1 MVILVKEYTLVS
13 LGSAISPRST
23 DSGFIA
29 EDSNCL
35 AHNSDLWST
44 LCYTTILAVC
54 RRFSFVLVCLHLYLK
69 PSSFHTYQKAMG
81 RKLDAILGRKFKTSK
96 FKATVNLAVSR
107 LSVLKNKRQ
116 ACVAVARSDVIQLL
130 NLNHHETAL
139 QRVDQVIKEQ
149 NLLDVYVMVDGYCH
163 LLLQRLNLLEHEKE
177 CPDELKEAASSLIF
191 AAPRCGEFP
200 ELQEIRAILTARYG
214 KEFANGATDLRSNCG
229 VSTKMIQ
236 KLSPRQST
244 LEARMKILQEIATEN
259 GIVLRLE
266 DTSPPVINEVV
277 EVSSVSGGLSSSRI
291 ENNSEVL
298 TDEVLSFS
306 ESRKGK
312 KKFRD
317 VEDAAQ
323 AAFESAAY
331 AAAAAR
337 AAVELSRS
345 GSFGSDN
352 PDSPNSRPR
361 KVHGSE
367 KSKLNTRYEKNH
379 ESESDSESKHKV
391 TKVENEGETSKN
403 HTSARDTDGSD
414 SDGYKPSE
422 KGMVFDE
429 SDNEIENEHIGFSSS
444 GNYDKGF
451 NTEQLSVS
459 PKNAE
464 LGPGNA
470 AEPRFGEGGSTMP
483 QLDLTKKPI
492 SVRNK
497 RVYGR

>member
-1 MVILVKEYTLVS
+1 
-13 LGSAISPRST
+13 
-23 DSGFIA
+23 
-29 EDSNCL
+29 
-35 AHNSDLWST
+35 
-44 LCYTTILAVC
+44 
-54 RRFSFVLVCLHLYLK
+54 
-69 PSSFHTYQKAMG
+69 MG

-107 LSVLKNKRQ
+107 LSILKNKRQ
-116 ACVAVARSDVIQLL
+116 ACVAVVRSDIIELL
-130 NLNHHETAL
+130 KLNHHEHAL

-149 NLLDVYVMVDGYCH
+149 NMLDVFVMMDGYCH
-163 LLLQRLNLLEHEKE
+163 LLLQRVSLIEHEKE

-200 ELQEIRAILTARYG
+200 ELQEIRAILTSRYG
-214 KEFANGATDLRSNCG
+214 KEFAKGATDLRSNCG
-229 VSTKMIQ
+229 VSTRMIQ

-244 LEARMKILQEIATEN
+244 LETRMKTLQEIATEN
-259 GIVLRLE
+259 GIVLQLE
-266 DTSPPVINEVV
+266 DTSPVINEVA
-277 EVSSVSGGLSSSRI
+277 EVLSVRNGSSSRLQ
-291 ENNSEVL
+291 NNSEVL
-298 TDEVLSFS
+298 DDEVLGFS

-345 GSFGSDN
+345 GSFGSDD

-361 KVHGSE
+361 KVRDSE
-367 KSKLNTRYEKNH
+367 KSKLHVRYEKNH
-379 ESESDSESKHKV
+379 EWESESESESKHKETV
-391 TKVENEGETSKN
+391 VENEGETSKN
-403 HTSARDTDGSD
+403 HRLARDSDGSD
-414 SDGYKPSE
+414 SDGHKTSE

-429 SDNEIENEHIGFSSS
+429 SDDEIENEPAGFSSL
-444 GNYDKGF
+444 GNYNGGLKTEGAFTSDKQF
-451 NTEQLSVS
+451 PIR

-464 LGPGNA
+464 MGLGID
-470 AEPRFGEGGSTMP
+470 ERRFGEGSEIA

>member
-1 MVILVKEYTLVS
+1 
-13 LGSAISPRST
+13 
-23 DSGFIA
+23 
-29 EDSNCL
+29 
-35 AHNSDLWST
+35 
-44 LCYTTILAVC
+44 
-54 RRFSFVLVCLHLYLK
+54 
-69 PSSFHTYQKAMG
+69 MG
-81 RKLDAILGRKFKTSK
+81 RKLDAILGRKFKSSK
-96 FKATVNLAVSR
+96 LKATVNLAVSR

-116 ACVAVARSDVIQLL
+116 ASVAIARSDIIQLL
-130 NLNHHETAL
+130 NLNHHEHAL

-149 NLLDVYVMVDGYCH
+149 NMLDVFVMMDGYCH
-163 LLLQRLNLLEHEKE
+163 LLLQRMDLIEHEKE

-200 ELQEIRAILTARYG
+200 ELKEIRAILTARYG
-214 KEFANGATDLRSNCG
+214 KEFVNGATELRSNCG

-244 LEARMKILQEIATEN
+244 LEARMKVLQEIATEN
-259 GIVLRLE
+259 GIVLKLE
-266 DTSPPVINEVV
+266 DTAPVIVEVV
-277 EVSSVSGGLSSSRI
+277 EVSNVSRGSSGGL
-291 ENNSEVL
+291 ENNSAIL
-298 TDEVLSFS
+298 ADEVSSFS
-306 ESRKGK
+306 ESRKGR

-323 AAFESAAY
+323 AAYESAEY

-337 AAVELSRS
+337 AAVELARS
-345 GSFGSDN
+345 GSFDSDN

-361 KVHGSE
+361 KVRDSE
-367 KSKLNTRYEKNH
+367 ISKLHMRFEKDH
-379 ESESDSESKHKV
+379 ESESESEHKV
-391 TKVENEGETSKN
+391 SKVENEGETSKN
-403 HTSARDTDGSD
+403 QASATDADGSD

-429 SDNEIENEHIGFSSS
+429 SDNEVENEHM
-444 GNYDKGF
+444 
-451 NTEQLSVS
+451 EQNAYGSRKQFPIS

-470 AEPRFGEGGSTMP
+470 EPRFGDGSTMP

>member
-1 MVILVKEYTLVS
+1 M
-13 LGSAISPRST
+13 
-23 DSGFIA
+23 
-29 EDSNCL
+29 
-35 AHNSDLWST
+35 
-44 LCYTTILAVC
+44 
-54 RRFSFVLVCLHLYLK
+54 
-69 PSSFHTYQKAMG
+69 
-81 RKLDAILGRKFKTSK
+81 
-96 FKATVNLAVSR
+96 
-107 LSVLKNKRQ
+107 
-116 ACVAVARSDVIQLL
+116 
-130 NLNHHETAL
+130 
-139 QRVDQVIKEQ
+139 
-149 NLLDVYVMVDGYCH
+149 LDVLVMVDGYCH
-163 LLLQRLNLLEHEKE
+163 LLLQRVNLIEHEKE

-200 ELQEIRAILTARYG
+200 ELQEIRAILTSRYG

-229 VSTKMIQ
+229 VNTRMIQ

-244 LEARMKILQEIATEN
+244 LETRMKILQEIATEN
-259 GIVLRLE
+259 GIVLQLE
-266 DTSPPVINEVV
+266 EPVMDEVV
-277 EVSSVSGGLSSSRI
+277 EVSSVSSGSSSRV
-291 ENNSEVL
+291 ENNSAVL
-298 TDEVLSFS
+298 ADEVLSFS

-361 KVHGSE
+361 KVGDSE
-367 KSKLNTRYEKNH
+367 KSKLNMRYEKNH
-379 ESESDSESKHKV
+379 ESESESKHKV
-391 TKVENEGETSKN
+391 IKVENEGETSKN
-403 HTSARDTDGSD
+403 HTLDTDGSD
-414 SDGYKPSE
+414 SDGYNKPSE

-429 SDNEIENEHIGFSSS
+429 SDNEIENEHTGFSSL
-444 GNYDKGF
+444 GNYDEGL
-451 NTEQLSVS
+451 NTEQGAYTSRKQFPIS

-470 AEPRFGEGGSTMP
+470 EPRFGGEGSTMA